1 MNQKEIAELRRRWKP
16 DKCAATRVYGCYVN
30 PSGEIVA
37 DLDEPLG
44 MMPPEEQEL
53 YLNHLKKALSGTL
66 GKHLIDV
73 VFTTAQVQ
81 DSDEHRLLTALRESG
96 LQDGEARRAFYE
108 KVRESLNLGGQSY
121 LLLLAHDAYDVPKRR
136 RDHSDADSENVFQ
149 YFLCAV
155 CPIKETKPHLGY
167 FPGDNEFH
175 FTDGQ
180 TVCPPE
186 LGFLFPAFDDR
197 AANIYNA
204 LYYARK
210 PDELHQEFLDAVFRI
225 DPLLSAGEQ
234 RIAFENALQ
243 DALGEGCTM
252 EVFQAIHERLADKL
266 AAHKESRDPETLT
279 LLAADVCAML
289 VDCGVSQEQSE
300 AFRARCDDA
309 FGKDAALNPA
319 NLIDPGRFQV
329 RTSQATL
336 SLDPESSYLMET
348 RVLEGKSY
356 ILIPAEQ
363 DVEVNGLPVRLLTTK
378 EPEDT
383 ENAENEEQKENA
395 EQG

>member
-1 MNQKEIAELRRRWKP
+1 MNQKEVGELRRRWKP
-16 DKCAATRVYGCYVN
+16 DRCAATRIYGCYVN
-30 PSGEIVA
+30 QSGEIVS

-53 YLNHLKKALSGTL
+53 YLAHLKKALSGTL
-66 GKHLIDV
+66 GKHLNDV
-73 VFTTAQVQ
+73 VFTTQQVQ
-81 DSDEHRLLTALRESG
+81 EGEEHRLLSSLRESA
-96 LQDGEARRAFYE
+96 LQDAQARRAFYD
-108 KVRESLNLGGQSY
+108 KVRESLNLDGQGY
-121 LLLLAHDAYDVPKRR
+121 LLLLAHDSYDVPKRR
-136 RDHSDADSENVFQ
+136 RDNSEADSENVFN
-149 YFLCAV
+149 YFLCAI
-155 CPIKETKPHLGY
+155 CPIKDTKPHLGY

-175 FTDGQ
+175 FAGGQ
-180 TVCPPE
+180 AVCPPD

-210 PDELHQEFLDAVFRI
+210 PDELHQEFLDAIFHVEPI
-225 DPLLSAGEQ
+225 MSASEQ
-234 RIAFENALQ
+234 RAAFEDALS

-252 EVFQAIHERLADKL
+252 EVFQAVHERLAEKL

-289 VDCGVSQEQSE
+289 TDCGVGQAQVQ
-300 AFRARCDDA
+300 AFQARCDDA

-319 NLIDPGRFQV
+319 NLIDTGRFQV

-363 DVEVNGLPVRLLTTK
+363 DVEVNGLPVRLLT
-378 EPEDT
+378 PG
-383 ENAENEEQKENA
+383 Q
-395 EQG
+395 

>member
-1 MNQKEIAELRRRWKP
+1 
-16 DKCAATRVYGCYVN
+16 
-30 PSGEIVA
+30 
-37 DLDEPLG
+37 

-66 GKHLIDV
+66 GKHLLDV
-73 VFTTAQVQ
+73 VFSTAQVQ
-81 DSDEHRLLTALRESG
+81 DSDEHRLLSALRDSE
-96 LQDGEARRAFYE
+96 LQDGEARHNFYE

-121 LLLLAHDAYDVPKRR
+121 LLLMAHDAYDVPRRR
-136 RDHSDADSENVFQ
+136 RDNSEADSENVFN
-149 YFLCAV
+149 YFLCAI
-155 CPIKETKPHLGY
+155 CPIKEARPHLGY

-180 TVCPPE
+180 TVCPPDV
-186 LGFLFPAFDDR
+186 GFLFPAFDDR
-197 AANIYNA
+197 TANIYNA
-204 LYYARK
+204 LYYTRK
-210 PDELHQEFLDAVFRI
+210 PDELHQEFLDAIFQI

-234 RIAFENALQ
+234 RVAFENALQ

-252 EVFQAIHERLADKL
+252 EVFQAIHERLADRL
-266 AAHKESRDPETLT
+266 AAHRESRDPETLT
-279 LLAADVCAML
+279 LLASDVCAML
-289 VDCGVSQEQSE
+289 IDCGVGKAEAE
-300 AFRARCDDA
+300 AFRVRCDDA

-319 NLIDPGRFQV
+319 NIIDPGRFQV

-363 DVEVNGLPVRLLTTK
+363 DVEVNGLPVRLLTAVENGDETDVT
-378 EPEDT
+378 PVVTEDLPVET
-383 ENAENEEQKENA
+383 VGENIEE
-395 EQG
+395 

>member
-1 MNQKEIAELRRRWKP
+1 MNQKEVAELRRRWKP
-16 DKCAATRVYGCYVN
+16 DKCAATRVYGCYVS
-30 PSGEIVA
+30 PSGEIVS

-108 KVRESLNLGGQSY
+108 KVRESLNLEGQSY
-121 LLLLAHDAYDVPKRR
+121 LLLLAHDAYDVPRRR
-136 RDHSDADSENVFQ
+136 RDNSDADSENVFQ

-155 CPIKETKPHLGY
+155 CPIKEAKPHLGY

-180 TVCPPE
+180 AVCPPE

-204 LYYARK
+204 LYYTRK
-210 PDELHQEFLDAVFRI
+210 PDELHQEFLDAVFHI
-225 DPLLSAGEQ
+225 EPPLSAGEQ
-234 RIAFENALQ
+234 RVAFENALQ
-243 DALGEGCTM
+243 DALGEKCTM

-289 VDCGVSQEQSE
+289 VDCGVGQEAAD

-319 NLIDPGRFQV
+319 NLIDSGRFQV

-363 DVEVNGLPVRLLTTK
+363 DVEVNGLPVRLLT
-378 EPEDT
+378 PIDG
-383 ENAENEEQKENA
+383 ENGDKTQ
-395 EQG
+395 